1 MKNNLRNLTRILS
14 IIFCLLI
21 SVFVLDVF
29 GENFSFIAFIMNLIP
44 TLIVLGLILV
54 SWKNELWGGVAW
66 IIVGLIVIMLTE
78 IKWMITLPIM
88 IIGGLNLAA
97 AVAKRTKRKKRKT
110 N

>member
-1 MKNNLRNLTRILS
+1 M
-14 IIFCLLI
+14 F
-21 SVFVLDVF
+21 D
-29 GENFSFIAFIMNLIP
+29 ENFNFIALIMNLTP

-66 IIVGLIVIMLTE
+66 VVVGLIVIMLTE
-78 IKWMITLPIM
+78 IKWMITLPMM

-97 AVAKRTKRKKRKT
+97 AAVKKTKRKKRKT